1 MEFELKHFG
10 NSSDKD
16 LKVKE
21 TWNGSKVHKK
31 KLKHLARED
40 NRYTFFSYLE

>member
-1 MEFELKHFG
+1 MEFELRHSG
-10 NSSDKD
+10 NSSDED

-21 TWNGSKVHKK
+21 TRNGSKVHKK
-31 KLKHLARED
+31 RLQHFARED